1 MKDMNINIQ
10 DAQGIPSKINSE
22 THTKT
27 HYYKLSKDK
36 EKENIK
42 SSERRANHYIQGILN
57 KMMRFLISK
66 FGRQWANVFKVL
78 KERNCQPRILHPAT
92 VPQK

>member
-1 MKDMNINIQ
+1 MAENFPSLMKDMNINIQ

-57 KMMRFLISK
+57 KITSRFLMIN
-66 FGRQWANVFKVL
+66 FGL
-78 KERNCQPRILHPAT
+78 
-92 VPQK
+92 QKAVGGYI